1 MVLIWWLGDVFS
13 EPLLDVVGFVGR
25 YRWLFTTV
33 TVLLVAGS
41 VWRARRRG
49 RSEIE
54 TVDEVADELAELEDA
69 PTTPSGT
76 SRPVRPE

>member
-1 MVLIWWLGDVFS
+1 VLIWWLGDVFS
-13 EPLLDVVGFVGR
+13 EPLLDVIDFVGR
-25 YRWLFTTV
+25 YRWMFTAG

-41 VWRARRRG
+41 VWRARHRG

-76 SRPVRPE
+76 SRPARPE